1 MRALNSIE
9 EIVQDI
15 RSGRMVIM
23 TDDEARENEG
33 DLIFAAE
40 KVTSDLVNFMMRY
53 GRGLVCVPMASE
65 RIEAIGL
72 EDMNQNPEDLMKTA
86 FTVSVDAR
94 SGITTGI
101 SAFDRTRTIELL
113 ASPKSRREDFVIPG
127 HVFPL
132 RAKKGG
138 VLCRAGH
145 TEAAVDLA
153 MLAGLEP
160 VGVICEIIN
169 DDGKMARL
177 SDLIP
182 FAKNHGLKIGTIR
195 DLIEYRRRQ
204 DKLVRKVSEARLPTK
219 FGEWTIHVYRVLMDG
234 LEHVA
239 LVKGTIGVKP
249 VLLRVHSECFTGD
262 VLGSLRCDCREQLHA
277 SMKMI
282 EKEGSGVVLYMRQ
295 EGRGIGLGNK
305 IKAYALQ
312 DQGLDTVQANEA
324 LGFKPDLRDYGIGA
338 QILRDLGLS
347 ELRLITN
354 NPRKIIGLEGH
365 GLRVVERVPME
376 VKANCLNVKYLKTKR
391 EKMGHF
397 LELNDKP

>member
-182 FAKNHGLKIGTIR
+182 FAKAHGLKIGTIR

-365 GLRVVERVPME
+365 GLRVVERIPME

>member
-1 MRALNSIE
+1 M
-9 EIVQDI
+9 
-15 RSGRMVIM
+15 
-23 TDDEARENEG
+23 
-33 DLIFAAE
+33 
-40 KVTSDLVNFMMRY
+40 
-53 GRGLVCVPMASE
+53 
-65 RIEAIGL
+65 
-72 EDMNQNPEDLMKTA
+72 
-86 FTVSVDAR
+86 
-94 SGITTGI
+94 
-101 SAFDRTRTIELL
+101 
-113 ASPKSRREDFVIPG
+113 
-127 HVFPL
+127 
-132 RAKKGG
+132 
-138 VLCRAGH
+138 
-145 TEAAVDLA
+145 
-153 MLAGLEP
+153 
-160 VGVICEIIN
+160 
-169 DDGKMARL
+169 
-177 SDLIP
+177 
-182 FAKNHGLKIGTIR
+182 
-195 DLIEYRRRQ
+195 
-204 DKLVRKVSEARLPTK
+204 RKVSEARLPTK

-249 VLLRVHSECFTGD
+249 VLLRVHSECFTGGRSR
-262 VLGSLRCDCREQLHA
+262 LLRCDCREQLHA

-365 GLRVVERVPME
+365 GLRVVERIPME